1 MKELDDHS
9 PMYTADVSA
18 LIEEG
23 LSVKAPLSQEEATNI
38 EFCNSTYIPRGN
50 ADSFSNINPLLDQ
63 SILSSRAAAI
73 HVFQNTLSTIAEVN
87 KVTGEGSNVSNSKG
101 MGVFIDTY
109 TFANEILGMSGK
121 SKPGVEPQHLSK
133 IWRIDEEAA

>member
-38 EFCNSTYIPRGN
+38 GFCNSTYISRETV
-50 ADSFSNINPLLDQ
+50 DSFLNTNPLLNQ
-63 SILSSRAAAI
+63 SVLSSRAAAL
-73 HVFQNTLSTIAEVN
+73 HVFQNTMASIAEVN
-87 KVTGEGSNVSNSKG
+87 NVTGKGPNVSNSK
-101 MGVFIDTY
+101 
-109 TFANEILGMSGK
+109 
-121 SKPGVEPQHLSK
+121 
-133 IWRIDEEAA
+133 